1 MIPDNQSFLFTLANP
16 FGSEPIK
23 LNPKLSLAAIRCRSD
38 VGPTFG
44 ESSSSAY
51 DLTVWDPE
59 YGSSIHLGFGH
70 ICPKTINVFQR
81 KTYFAGVSPF
91 QVSELEVFK
100 VNL

>member
-1 MIPDNQSFLFTLANP
+1 MPDNQSFLFTLVNP
-16 FGSEPIK
+16 FGSEPMK
-23 LNPKLSLAAIRCRSD
+23 LYPKRDAAIRYRSD

-44 ESSSSAY
+44 ISSCY
-51 DLTVWDPE
+51 DLTVWDPKD
-59 YGSSIHLGFGH
+59 GSSIGLGIGY
-70 ICPKTINVFQR
+70 ICPLKTVLKNR